1 MISLHIH
8 TPRGIYIAQVRRRF
22 ERKWTQVGGE
32 FKQKH
37 RAQSTAAGN
46 MVGDFVR
53 ARVLFCA
60 EWYDPVVVMEAS
72 RS

>member
-1 MISLHIH
+1 MSLHIH
-8 TPRGIYIAQVRRRF
+8 APSGIYIAQVRRRF
-22 ERKWTQVGGE
+22 ERTWTQVGGE
-32 FKQKH
+32 FKQNH
-37 RAQSTAAGN
+37 RAQSTAAGS